1 MREKVL
7 KEFIEMICKDYINVL
22 LVGVE
27 EYEKD
32 FPYMIAYVN
41 FMGELKNKNIYMEIN
56 DIFTDKFMD
65 KVYVETARYIG
76 R

>member
-41 FMGELKNKNIYMEIN
+41 FMGELKNKNIYIWKSMIYSQIN
-56 DIFTDKFMD
+56 LWIRFM
-65 KVYVETARYIG
+65 
-76 R
+76 

>member
-32 FPYMIAYVN
+32 FPYMIAFVN
-41 FMGELKNKNIYMEIN
+41 FMCELRNKNIYVEIN

-65 KVYVETARYIG
+65 KVYVEAARYIG

>member
-41 FMGELKNKNIYMEIN
+41 FMSELKNKNIYMEIN

-65 KVYVETARYIG
+65 KVYVEAARYIG

>member
-27 EYEKD
+27 EYENG
-32 FPYMIAYVN
+32 FPYMIAFVN
-41 FMGELKNKNIYMEIN
+41 FMCELRNKNIYVEIN

-65 KVYVETARYIG
+65 KVYIEATRYIG